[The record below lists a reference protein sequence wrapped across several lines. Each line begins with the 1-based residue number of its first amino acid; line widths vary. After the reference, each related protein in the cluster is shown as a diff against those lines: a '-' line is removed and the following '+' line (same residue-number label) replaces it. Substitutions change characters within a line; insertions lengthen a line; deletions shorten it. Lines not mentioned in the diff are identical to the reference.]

1 LGHTHEREKLRG
13 VARDV
18 GLSIR
23 IRPIGRGDDRLKS
36 IGAERP

>member
-1 LGHTHEREKLRG
+1 LAHTHEREELRR

-23 IRPIGRGDDRLKS
+23 IRPIGRRDDRLKS
-36 IGAERP
+36 VGAESP